1 MTDGAS
7 APSKTFRWDDP
18 LDLSGRLTDDERM
31 IQDAARSY
39 AREKLLP
46 RVVEAFRDET
56 FDRAIM
62 TELGEMGFLGAMLP
76 EQYGGSSVSHVAYG
90 LIAREIEAWA
100 GRFMPR
106 LLERGQVLE
115 I

>member
-1 MTDGAS
+1 MADDSPMATQ
-7 APSKTFRWDDP
+7 TFRWDDP

-76 EQYGGSSVSHVAYG
+76 EQFGGSG
-90 LIAREIEAWA
+90 LPPLGSRA
-100 GRFMPR
+100 FMTIPN
-106 LLERGQVLE
+106 
-115 I
+115 

>member
-1 MTDGAS
+1 MADDSPMATQ
-7 APSKTFRWDDP
+7 TFRWDDP

-62 TELGEMGFLGAMLP
+62 TELGDMGFLGAMLP
-76 EQYGGSSVSHVAYG
+76 EQFGGSGLPPLGDPVSMLVHG
-90 LIAREIEAWA
+90 
-100 GRFMPR
+100 GF
-106 LLERGQVLE
+106 
-115 I
+115 